1 MGSQKRRSSRVATH
15 DKPITSD
22 KTTVEDGQPP
32 RVGHREESALVLYAR
47 DVVRV
52 VPLRPGSP
60 LSIGRSAPSDVV
72 LDDPL
77 LSRQHVQVTL
87 KDGALLVEDLAST
100 NGTYVRGARVT
111 SELVAAGE
119 SFQLGSV
126 TASLSVAGSEGLLRG
141 LSSHARLLSRLDDE
155 VLRARAFGRPLAVA
169 LIRAA
174 ARSETGATHVSRWA
188 SRLRAALRPVDGLA
202 IYAPSSM
209 LVILPELDAV
219 RAVEEAQ
226 RFTLRTDP
234 SEPTLL
240 AGLAVFPD
248 AASAEELVDLAR
260 RAVRAATP
268 SAPVQLLGARTE
280 STDGGRTAIAASPS
294 MREILALTRRLGP
307 SNVPV
312 LILGETGSG
321 KEIIARRLHDES
333 PRREAP
339 LRAINC
345 GAIPSALLPSVLFGH
360 ERGAF
365 TGADVRTL
373 GLFEQAHGGT
383 VFLDEVG
390 ELSAAAQAALLRVL
404 ETKRL
409 TRVGGSEE
417 LEVDVRIL
425 AATHRDLPEQ
435 VARGVFRQDLF
446 YRLNTVTV
454 SVPPLRERTED
465 IEPMARHFLEEASRN
480 AGSPVR
486 DFDADAL
493 ARLRAYGWPGNVREL
508 RNVIERAVLVAE
520 GTVLRPVDLGD
531 RVSAS
536 GASAGSQAPPSAMA
550 AAIGAL
556 DAPTGESLDF
566 RDRIRGIE
574 TELILD
580 ALKKAQGN
588 QTEAARILRMPLRTL
603 VHKLKSYG
611 IRHEE

>member
-454 SVPPLRERTED
+454 SVPPLRENCVGS
-465 IEPMARHFLEEASRN
+465 LRN
-480 AGSPVR
+480 ALRSHGRSARFATGIPQRALRQASPRRRCPSPPSTPRAGPSSRGSPR
-486 DFDADAL
+486 TSRIGPTRSPSSRASDPATSPWAPWCSTRRGT
-493 ARLRAYGWPGNVREL
+493 ATTRLFCPTRRAIPTSVGWSTCSTRW
-508 RNVIERAVLVAE
+508 
-520 GTVLRPVDLGD
+520 T
-531 RVSAS
+531 S
-536 GASAGSQAPPSAMA
+536 G
-550 AAIGAL
+550 
-556 DAPTGESLDF
+556 
-566 RDRIRGIE
+566 
-574 TELILD
+574 
-580 ALKKAQGN
+580 
-588 QTEAARILRMPLRTL
+588 
-603 VHKLKSYG
+603 
-611 IRHEE
+611 